1 MRARVEK
8 VDVLGW
14 NKSQV
19 GEEILDPHSQGRLP
33 VRRASAGLI
42 MGDKTQKVHQDPT
55 NLQVEVHTKCSL

>member
-19 GEEILDPHSQGRLP
+19 QTQHQPYRESYLERKKEIFQMIT
-33 VRRASAGLI
+33 AEFFYI
-42 MGDKTQKVHQDPT
+42 
-55 NLQVEVHTKCSL
+55 EVTSIAHFL